1 MYKALT
7 CVIVAG
13 ASIGFLVPGG
23 HGASA
28 PAKPVTRT
36 AQGYAIPVETRIHRS
51 GSGHFFVD
59 ALVNGQPVHF
69 IVDTGATDVVLTV
82 EDAQRIGL
90 DVDPSKFDVIGQG
103 VSGPARGQMLHFT
116 SVEVDG
122 KERLDVAG
130 AVVEGGD
137 MSLLGQSYLSRLN
150 SVQMNGEEMILR

>member
-7 CVIVAG
+7 CVVIAG
-13 ASIGFLVPGG
+13 ASIGFLVPSG
-23 HGASA
+23 HGSTAS
-28 PAKPVTRT
+28 PKPVTRT

-51 GSGHFFVD
+51 SSGHFFVD

-69 IVDTGATDVVLTV
+69 VVDTGATDVVLTV

-90 DVDPSKFDVIGQG
+90 PIDPSKFDVIGQG
-103 VSGPARGQMLHFT
+103 VSGPARGQMLHFS
-116 SVEVDG
+116 SVELDG

-150 SVQMNGEEMILR
+150 SVQMNGDEMILR